1 MISLVTV
8 MVGYIYAHKEEIK
21 QQALTQINATL
32 QTNIEA
38 KRIGLNLFKN
48 FPQIGLGL
56 EEVRVEDG
64 FKNNEPLLQAEKIFI
79 GFNIWDMINKKYKI
93 HTLKLEGGQ
102 INLYIDQKGRGN
114 YLIFS
119 ENDTSSTEPVL
130 LHLQKV
136 IMKNMTLHFEHKV
149 LKQQYHGTIEQA
161 NWKVEI
167 DKNRWVFGM
176 QNELFVELIQFEK
189 QKLISQKKVNASLLL
204 QYDLKQDR
212 WTFNQTNFSV
222 NTFKFQADGYYQTG
236 KKNDDISVQLKTNQ
250 LQITELLSV
259 LPIKSE
265 WMNEWKSNGE
275 VILSGK
281 IEGKIGGG
289 KTPDI
294 DIQFGITQGELH
306 HVKHGTKIQSIQTK
320 GSIKSVGK
328 TYNLIVPEI
337 SMQLNESSFKGE
349 FRLNDLNNPRLVAHA
364 DCMVNAADLLELLS
378 EKKSEGAKGNI
389 KAVLDIQ
396 GKLDD
401 LFHQQTIRNM
411 MISGKA
417 ELNIQDVDLVE
428 MNKHINQLSG
438 NISFK
443 QDLVIH
449 DLELKTNEGNM
460 SINGVIENASALLF
474 ASGKGHA
481 DLQIQADKIKV
492 SDWIIVPENKDK
504 NINEKKT
511 LLSGLSIHAQLKAN
525 ELEWEKVI
533 AKALNME
540 ISYTPQHI
548 EVHNFDAQLFG
559 GQVKLY
565 AKMSGDLTGAKTL
578 QTIVHCTA
586 VDIQKLFVQLDNFGQ
601 KEFTDK
607 QLSGKYSG
615 KIEMSAAWNERNEL
629 MKEML
634 TTIADVH
641 ITEGAITQYE
651 PMQKLSKFANI
662 DDLKNIRFADLKNT
676 ILIHKGMI
684 TIPEMELQNNALNL
698 TLSGTQSFAGALDYK
713 VKLRLSELLKNK
725 RKPSENEF
733 GEEDETG
740 KGMYLF
746 ISIKG
751 TTDQPKFTYDKLAVK
766 QKVKADLKKEQETI
780 KEVLKKE
787 LGIGKDKSIKEK
799 KTDNDEL
806 EFEEE

>member
-8 MVGYIYAHKEEIK
+8 LVGYIYAHKEEIK
-21 QQALTQINATL
+21 QQALTQINTTL

-38 KRIGLNLFKN
+38 ERIGLNLFKN

-136 IMKNMTLHFEHKV
+136 IMKNMSLHFEHKI

-176 QNELFVELIQFEK
+176 QNELFVKLIQFEK
-189 QKLISQKKVNASLLL
+189 QKFISQKKVNASLLL

-236 KKNDDISVQLKTNQ
+236 KKHDDISVQLKTNQ

-265 WMNEWKSNGE
+265 WMNEWKSNGD

-337 SMQLNESSFKGE
+337 SMQLNESSFTGE

-364 DCMVNAADLLELLS
+364 DCMVNATDLLGLLS
-378 EKKSEGAKGNI
+378 EKKSEGANGNI

-417 ELNIQDVDLVE
+417 ELNIQDADLVE

-504 NINEKKT
+504 NINEKNS

-533 AKALNME
+533 ARALNTE

-565 AKMSGDLTGAKTL
+565 AKMSGELTGAKTL

-607 QLSGKYSG
+607 QLSGKYAG

>member
-1 MISLVTV
+1 
-8 MVGYIYAHKEEIK
+8 
-21 QQALTQINATL
+21 
-32 QTNIEA
+32 
-38 KRIGLNLFKN
+38 
-48 FPQIGLGL
+48 
-56 EEVRVEDG
+56 
-64 FKNNEPLLQAEKIFI
+64 
-79 GFNIWDMINKKYKI
+79 
-93 HTLKLEGGQ
+93 
-102 INLYIDQKGRGN
+102 
-114 YLIFS
+114 
-119 ENDTSSTEPVL
+119 
-130 LHLQKV
+130 
-136 IMKNMTLHFEHKV
+136 
-149 LKQQYHGTIEQA
+149 
-161 NWKVEI
+161 
-167 DKNRWVFGM
+167 
-176 QNELFVELIQFEK
+176 
-189 QKLISQKKVNASLLL
+189 
-204 QYDLKQDR
+204 
-212 WTFNQTNFSV
+212 
-222 NTFKFQADGYYQTG
+222 
-236 KKNDDISVQLKTNQ
+236 
-250 LQITELLSV
+250 
-259 LPIKSE
+259 
-265 WMNEWKSNGE
+265 MNEWKSNGE

-417 ELNIQDVDLVE
+417 ELNIQDLDLVE

-504 NINEKKT
+504 NINEKNS

-607 QLSGKYSG
+607 QLSGKYAG

>member
-1 MISLVTV
+1 
-8 MVGYIYAHKEEIK
+8 
-21 QQALTQINATL
+21 
-32 QTNIEA
+32 
-38 KRIGLNLFKN
+38 
-48 FPQIGLGL
+48 LGL

-136 IMKNMTLHFEHKV
+136 IMKNMSLHFEHKI

-176 QNELFVELIQFEK
+176 QNELFVKLIQFEK
-189 QKLISQKKVNASLLL
+189 QKFISQKKVNASLLL

-236 KKNDDISVQLKTNQ
+236 KKHDDISVQLKTNQ

-265 WMNEWKSNGE
+265 WMNEWKSNGD

-337 SMQLNESSFKGE
+337 SMQLNESSFTGE

-364 DCMVNAADLLELLS
+364 DCMVNATDLLGLLS
-378 EKKSEGAKGNI
+378 EKKSEGANGNI

-417 ELNIQDVDLVE
+417 ELNIQDADLVE

-504 NINEKKT
+504 NINEKNS

-533 AKALNME
+533 ARALNTE

-565 AKMSGDLTGAKTL
+565 AKMSGELTGAKTL

-607 QLSGKYSG
+607 QLSGKYAG